1 MTLRTLPVFFLL
13 FFGFNPLFANT
24 DSSRVAN
31 LIKIINENR
40 SDSAL
45 TYSSIERALEIAYAS
60 EENRLVADVHI
71 VKGILFYLRSEC
83 DSGAYYWDDA
93 SSICQEEKDTLLWA
107 KAERLVGV
115 ALIYKVDSIV
125 V

>member
-24 DSSRVAN
+24 DSCRVAN

-45 TYSSIERALEIAYAS
+45 TYSSLERALEIAYAS
-60 EENRLVADVHI
+60 EENRLVAHVHI
-71 VKGILFYLRSEC
+71 VKGIFFYLRSEF

-93 SSICQEEKDTLLWA
+93 SSICQEEKDTLLWVN
-107 KAERLVGV
+107 AERLVGV
-115 ALIYKVDSIV
+115 ALIHKVDSIV